1 MLVVIR
7 GAGDIASGI
16 ALRLHRAG
24 MQVVMCDL
32 AVPTSIRRT
41 VCFSEAI
48 RLGEVRVEDVRGV
61 LCESVEAARAAVAA
75 DAVAVLVD
83 PDAACVR
90 DLAPDALVDAI
101 LAKRNLGTAR
111 DMAPVVIG
119 VGPGFTAREDCDAAV
134 ETMRGHYL
142 GRVYYEGSPIPNTA
156 VPGLIGGYAGERVM
170 RAPADGVFEPC
181 VAIGAQ
187 VKAGDVCATV
197 AGEPMR
203 ATIDGVVRGL
213 LQAGVAVHKGMKS
226 GDVDPR
232 CHPEYIESSSDK
244 ALAVGGGVLEALL
257 ALSGV
262 LEVRENDGSANES
275 VIFPHLNVDVR
286 ENDTSAEKNVALS
299 RLNGSTLSDA
309 ALVSALAA
317 EFAAGRRVGLA
328 SLLATRGSMPRHE
341 GARLAVTEKDRL
353 LGTVGGGAIERLA
366 IERAR
371 AGRDGAA
378 PSLAWYRTGD
388 EMACGGDALLA
399 VRSLTADDLPVLL
412 ALRDALERDEPA
424 TVTEDWSDPAAPTLA
439 LAPATR
445 LAGPTWDDARAIYRE
460 PVAAPSRLH
469 VFGAGHVGAA
479 LVGLA
484 SAAGYECHVYDD
496 RPDLATREHLPQAM
510 SVTCGSFNELAAA
523 AAIGP
528 RDSVVVLTHGHAH
541 DETVLLAV
549 LSRDVQP
556 AYVGCIGSARKA
568 ALAREHL
575 VAAGVPQERV
585 DAVAMPIG
593 LAIGAVTP
601 AEIALAIVAQLVR
614 RRAERR
620 GEGPG
625 KGERA

>member
-16 ALRLHRAG
+16 ALRLRRAG

-32 AVPTSIRRT
+32 ARPTSIRRT

-48 RLGEVRVEDVRGV
+48 RLGETCVEGVRGV
-61 LCESVEAARAAVAA
+61 LCANASSARAAAA
-75 DAVAVLVD
+75 AGDVAVLVD
-83 PDAACVR
+83 PEAACAR

-101 LAKRNLGTAR
+101 LAKRNLGTTR
-111 DMAPVVIG
+111 GMAHIVIG

-170 RAPADGVFEPC
+170 RAPVDGVFEPC
-181 VAIGAQ
+181 VEIGAQ
-187 VKAGDVCATV
+187 VAAGDVCATV
-197 AGEPMR
+197 AGEPMC

-213 LQAGVAVHKGMKS
+213 LQAGVPVHKGMKC

-232 CHPEYIESSSDK
+232 CHPEYIESASDK
-244 ALAVGGGVLEALL
+244 ALAVGGGVLEAIL
-257 ALSGV
+257 ALSG
-262 LEVRENDGSANES
+262 SA
-275 VIFPHLNVDVR
+275 P
-286 ENDTSAEKNVALS
+286 EKNDAPEKNARPV
-299 RLNGSTLSDA
+299 NGSLSDEA
-309 ALVSALAA
+309 FVSALVA
-317 EFAAGRRVGLA
+317 ELEAGRRVGLA
-328 SLLATRGSMPRHE
+328 SLLATSGSMPRHE
-341 GARLAVTEKDRL
+341 GARLAVLANEVL
-353 LGTVGGGAIERLA
+353 VGTVGGGAIEQLA

-371 AGRDGAA
+371 AARAGGG
-378 PSLAWYRTGD
+378 PSLEWYHSGD
-388 EMACGGDALLA
+388 AMACGGDALLA
-399 VRSLTADDLPVLL
+399 IRALTVDDLPVLL
-412 ALRDALERDEPA
+412 AVRDVLQHDEPA
-424 TVTEDWSDPAAPTLA
+424 CVTECWADVSAPTIEVGPAA
-439 LAPATR
+439 R
-445 LAGPTWDDARAIYRE
+445 LSAPTWDDVRATYRE
-460 PVAAPSRLH
+460 PVVAPSRLH

-484 SAAGYECHVYDD
+484 ATAGFEVHVYDD
-496 RPDLATREHLPQAM
+496 RSELATREHLPQAA
-510 SVTCGSFNELAAA
+510 SVTCGAFADLATNAP
-523 AAIGP
+523 IGP

-549 LSRDVQP
+549 LTRDVQP

-601 AEIALAIVAQLVR
+601 AEIALAITAQLVR